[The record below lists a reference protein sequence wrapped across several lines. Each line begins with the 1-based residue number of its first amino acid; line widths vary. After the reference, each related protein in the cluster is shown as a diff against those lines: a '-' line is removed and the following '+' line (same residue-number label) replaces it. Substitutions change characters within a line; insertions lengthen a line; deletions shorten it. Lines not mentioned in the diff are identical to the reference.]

1 LSVDDYLIL
10 NRRLASLRRFIL
22 IIVDDHLPSELPY
35 VSHFDH
41 GQWYYID
48 AHDQVSQRNFDL
60 ISLFLTMMAV
70 PSALPPIAPTI
81 SVRGG

>member
-1 LSVDDYLIL
+1 MGRTRSGLCRPVW
-10 NRRLASLRRFIL
+10 NREPTKEAEH
-22 IIVDDHLPSELPY
+22 DHLPTDLPY

-81 SVRGG
+81 SVGGG